1 MSRHAHAHA
10 QASTVTPPL
19 APDADTRVSISIHLT
34 LLTISVTVHT
44 YICRIRCRCRC
55 RLGFYF
61 FLSYRLPLAFLP
73 PDPTSS
79 LRLSCI
85 LSEFRMSNVEFLCC
99 IHSSLS
105 LYLYRIAIISSIF
118 FNYVIPPHM
127 HIRNSNTLYILHTP
141 YDFHDFLV
149 HMDTRTRTDSG
160 INQIRIGIRITNR
173 SIPRTESMPVHM
185 HGIIQTY

>member
-10 QASTVTPPL
+10 QASTVTPPS
-19 APDADTRVSISIHLT
+19 PRTRIRVYRYLYILT

-61 FLSYRLPLAFLP
+61 FLSYRLSLASLP
-73 PDPTSS
+73 PDISIPPHPSDS
-79 LRLSCI
+79 LAYHPSFEC
-85 LSEFRMSNVEFLCC
+85 RMSNFSAVF
-99 IHSSLS
+99 IH

-118 FNYVIPPHM
+118 FSYTIPPHM

-141 YDFHDFLV
+141 YDFHGIFLV
-149 HMDTRTRTDSG
+149 HMDTRTRTGYG
-160 INQIRIGIRITNR
+160 INQIRIRYT
-173 SIPRTESMPVHM
+173 
-185 HGIIQTY
+185 